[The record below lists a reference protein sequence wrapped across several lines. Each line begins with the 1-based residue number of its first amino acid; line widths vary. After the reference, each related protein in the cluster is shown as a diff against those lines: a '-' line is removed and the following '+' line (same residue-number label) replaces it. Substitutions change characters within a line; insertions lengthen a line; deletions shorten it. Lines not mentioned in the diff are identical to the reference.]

1 MKGPRAGAAPDSHAQ
16 SAGLPA
22 GRRDAS
28 QGPLRRQGAS
38 PSFMVPAR
46 EEPAARPPRRTA
58 RADPLA
64 KDTVS
69 GLGGRSASSQTT
81 CSQVSGEMRKAAKA
95 QGLWRLSPST
105 QVALGSA
112 TLASAPWG
120 DVALPGCSSGGA
132 GQPGLGPVRSST
144 VQ

>member
-1 MKGPRAGAAPDSHAQ
+1 MRGPRAGAAPDSHAQ

-38 PSFMVPAR
+38 PGFTVPA
-46 EEPAARPPRRTA
+46 RTA

>member
-1 MKGPRAGAAPDSHAQ
+1 MRGPRAGAAPDSHAQ
-16 SAGLPA
+16 SARLPA

-28 QGPLRRQGAS
+28 QGRLRREGAS
-38 PSFMVPAR
+38 PGFTVPAR

-95 QGLWRLSPST
+95 PST

-120 DVALPGCSSGGA
+120 DVALPGCSSSGA